1 MPINLVNKI
10 LGITSY
16 FLAQFV
22 NRYLQENRP
31 ELAQEELDTPEG
43 LEQSILAG
51 STVRENGDIDRRARI
66 RSKTAQKWLHRLGYK
81 WKEVQKRVF
90 FDGHE
95 REDVIEYR
103 ETFLNDMKS
112 LLPYFVGF
120 FEDGTMVPKEY
131 PDDCAVRRPDQ
142 RQIIMI
148 TYDESTFSAND
159 MRRKVWTLNG
169 QGILRPKRKGKGIM
183 VSDFLLP
190 WSRLNL
196 LSLSPQQ
203 QKNLASSGI
212 STETV
217 TYFEYG
223 KIEEGYWTGEHL
235 LDQIVKKA
243 LPIRK
248 TLYPGYE
255 LLFLFDNATSHSIY
269 APDALQVA
277 NMNKRPGGQ
286 QPFLRPGWFMGSN
299 QEMVVQEMST
309 VITDPLT
316 GQSTTIQKD
325 IQAVL
330 VERGLWPQEGVR
342 LECEKPKCTNYQT
355 LTRCRICVR
364 GRNAILVKK
373 QSNIVGN
380 AQNN

>member
-16 FLAQFV
+16 SLAQFV
-22 NRYLQENRP
+22 NGYLQANRP

-43 LEQSILAG
+43 LEKSILAG
-51 STVRENGDIDRRARI
+51 SKVRENGDIDRRAGI
-66 RSKTAQKWLHRLGYK
+66 RSRTAQKWLNRLGYK
-81 WKEVQKRVF
+81 WKEVQKEVF
-90 FDGHE
+90 FKRHE
-95 REDVIEYR
+95 HEDVREYR
-103 ETFLNDMKS
+103 KTIFNEMKS
-112 LLPYFVGF
+112 LLPYFVEF

-131 PDDCAVRRPDQ
+131 PDDFAVGGPDRRP
-142 RQIIMI
+142 IIMI
-148 TYDESTFSAND
+148 THDESTFSAND
-159 MRRKVWTLNG
+159 GRRKVWTLNG
-169 QGILRPKRKGKGIM
+169 QGILRPKRKEKRIM

-203 QKNLASSGI
+203 QEDLASSGI
-212 STETV
+212 PAEAV
-217 TYFEYG
+217 IYFEYG
-223 KIEEGYWTGEHL
+223 KTEEGYWTGEHL
-235 LDQIVKKA
+235 LDQIVKKT
-243 LPIRK
+243 LPIGK
-248 TLYPGYE
+248 VFYPSYE

-286 QPFLRPGWFMGSN
+286 QPFLRPGWFMRSN
-299 QEMVVQEMST
+299 QEMVVQEMPT

-364 GRNAILVKK
+364 GRNAIFVKK